1 MNAGTKPYSET
12 ESKADPGMYAYETD
26 PRPKPRMR
34 VIPNKGKNDIVLLN
48 ALSSEEVSS
57 EEPNIIHAADYQ
69 EGMSS
74 MHPVVY
80 ESSEMTTNFYMG
92 ALSVVGLFILF
103 RVLYSR

>member
-1 MNAGTKPYSET
+1 
-12 ESKADPGMYAYETD
+12 
-26 PRPKPRMR
+26 MR
-34 VIPNKGKNDIVLLN
+34 IIPNKGKNDIVLLN

-57 EEPNIIHAADYQ
+57 EEPNVIHAADYQ

-74 MHPVVY
+74 MHPVAY
-80 ESSEMTTNFYMG
+80 ESSESMSMTTNFYMG